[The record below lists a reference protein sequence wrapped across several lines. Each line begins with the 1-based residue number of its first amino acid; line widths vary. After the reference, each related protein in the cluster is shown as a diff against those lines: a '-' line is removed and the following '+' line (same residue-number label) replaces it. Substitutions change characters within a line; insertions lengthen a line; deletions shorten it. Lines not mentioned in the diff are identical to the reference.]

1 MSSTFRS
8 LHRKLFRGYR
18 HEFGAPAGHLSQAF
32 KGKPLLPES
41 TSFRLT
47 SSRTFRSRLLG
58 LRQHVLGASLSG
70 ITLKKKGSGRF
81 GGIGAFEGR
90 GRGPWRRKLGSGT
103 ETMHEKTFRLGV
115 VLAVPGALV
124 LVLGLVPVFVLSAL
138 LSAPGL
144 FVCWLGMR
152 PALRRKIDNE

>member
-1 MSSTFRS
+1 
-8 LHRKLFRGYR
+8 
-18 HEFGAPAGHLSQAF
+18 
-32 KGKPLLPES
+32 
-41 TSFRLT
+41 
-47 SSRTFRSRLLG
+47 
-58 LRQHVLGASLSG
+58 
-70 ITLKKKGSGRF
+70 
-81 GGIGAFEGR
+81 
-90 GRGPWRRKLGSGT
+90 
-103 ETMHEKTFRLGV
+103 MHEKTFRLGV